1 MSNATQTVVGEI
13 NEFIGTVAYMAP
25 EVITQQKKAGH
36 GRKADIWS
44 IACCVVEMA
53 TGDRPYGEK
62 CDGSWMFIYQL
73 GSGAIPRY
81 VAVHVSI
88 ISTHIHTR
96 PPHPSALDWEGKVF
110 LDRCFERDP
119 SKRPDVKELLE
130 MPFVK
135 PMLDWKRATCA
146 CGCQSAEQFDLLP
159 SPSPTAANAPRIGS
173 TGRERIASTAPGH
186 RMTKQTSSA
195 GHLPPPS
202 PLPPKVAAMQQAGQ
216 GKGSALRPGKP

>member
-1 MSNATQTVVGEI
+1 MFLDQNMNAKIGDFGSSVRMSNATQTVVGEI

-81 VAVHVSI
+81 VRQQSLTRIA
-88 ISTHIHTR
+88 THTLGR
-96 PPHPSALDWEGKVF
+96 LT
-110 LDRCFERDP
+110 
-119 SKRPDVKELLE
+119 LL
-130 MPFVK
+130 
-135 PMLDWKRATCA
+135 L
-146 CGCQSAEQFDLLP
+146 
-159 SPSPTAANAPRIGS
+159 S
-173 TGRERIASTAPGH
+173 TGRARCSLIDVLSAIHQRDPTSRSCLKCHLLSPCLTGSGRHARAAARAQNNSTHCH
-186 RMTKQTSSA
+186 RRHRQELIHRGWVRLA
-195 GHLPPPS
+195 GN
-202 PLPPKVAAMQQAGQ
+202 G
-216 GKGSALRPGKP
+216 